1 MEDRASD
8 RESEV
13 NTKEAQPLPL
23 IHEDGGVTCDLVCTA
38 VWTGTRRAFIFIWPY
53 CTVLLAACLASLG
66 ALCVSKGEVC
76 GPLGYPLGG
85 VAALLGCLVLGGG
98 ALVEVMARCSD
109 TGHQA
114 LSQIEMESQDDL
126 SVVEAMETFKD
137 ALEDI
142 HQSPDADSESRLR
155 KLRKLDS
162 MRATPGDIVQLNHS
176 SRKPGQM
183 FGHRSQNQ
191 DPNSVYGT

>member
-1 MEDRASD
+1 VTSYA
-8 RESEV
+8 
-13 NTKEAQPLPL
+13 LPSGL
-23 IHEDGGVTCDLVCTA
+23 GLEGPSSLFGRTA
-38 VWTGTRRAFIFIWPY
+38 PF
-53 CTVLLAACLASLG
+53 CSLLAWPVWELY
-66 ALCVSKGEVC
+66 VSARVRLNKLTDLNANNLVTIPVQVC

-162 MRATPGDIVQLNHS
+162 MRATPGDIVQLNQS